1 MWENSTF
8 EDLVQPNDG
17 FKTGLIGPAELI
29 ADRIRQYYEVGVD
42 LILSSFLH
50 FSDELPEFGRKVIPL
65 VQQLEAKR
73 NSVLEPV
80 A

>member
-1 MWENSTF
+1 M
-8 EDLVQPNDG
+8 G
-17 FKTGLIGPAELI
+17 AELI